1 MRNRS
6 GRETDSL
13 FAKQVDVLFDQSN
26 VALTASAAAALVVI
40 AMFWNTSPRPVL
52 LVWSALFALVT
63 GARYA
68 LGLRYK
74 RKPVAPKDAN
84 RWLLLFLSGVVLS
97 GFTWSAT
104 LLALASDA
112 TILHVGFAVLWISGL
127 CAGAVAALSIIR
139 RAYFCFAAPA
149 LIPCIIYLLSHHDG
163 AFNIIGGAA
172 SLFLCFVSMNAVR
185 MHKTLINGLLLQEE
199 NTKLISRLDDEKARV
214 EKLNHEL
221 EKRVEE
227 RTNELAVANQHLQQD
242 IVEREQMQQA
252 LYTEKERA
260 EVTLHSIGD
269 AVITTDASGIVDYLN
284 PVAEGLTGWSVEAA
298 AGQPLSTVFRVVD
311 ENTREP
317 MPLPI
322 ERCLDAGHI
331 AALNEDAI
339 LLSQDGLEY
348 AVQDSVAPIRNHDGT
363 ISGIV
368 LVFSDV
374 TDARRMA
381 QELTHQANHDSL
393 TGLLNRRQFEIRLKR
408 VLESTRAQ
416 PDNHALCYLDLD
428 QFKIIND
435 TCGHV
440 AGDELLRQ
448 LANILLERVRKRD
461 TLARLGGDEF
471 GVLMEH
477 CSLEQGRRVADSLRQ
492 AVRDFRFSW
501 QDNSFKVGASIGL
514 VPITEASEGITAI
527 LRAADSAC
535 YAAKEAGRDRIH
547 VYIEDDEIVARRRG
561 QMQWVNRIQNALEE
575 NLFVLYCQPIVPLR
589 QETEQKKCYE
599 LLLRLKE
606 GTGIAALPADLLP
619 SAERYD
625 LAVQIDCWVI
635 ENAFG
640 WLAQNPAM
648 MRETGVCFIN
658 ISGQSLGDEG
668 FLEFVSGKLD
678 SNAIE
683 PSCICFEITETAMI
697 ANLSSGQRFIKL
709 FKARGCR
716 FALDDFGS
724 GLCSFAYL
732 RSLAV
737 DYLKIDGMF
746 VRSVQESGVDRAIVR
761 SIHEIGKIMD
771 KKTIAEWVET
781 DAVAEHLREL
791 GVDLA
796 QGDSIAPPR
805 PIELLFTNPVSEV
818 SLRCPEPTG

>member
-1 MRNRS
+1 MLSRS

-13 FAKQVDVLFDQSN
+13 FAKQVDVLFDQAN
-26 VALTASAAAALVVI
+26 VALTANAAAALVVVAI
-40 AMFWNTSPRPVL
+40 FWNTASHSAL
-52 LVWSALFALVT
+52 LVWLALFALVT
-63 GARYA
+63 IARFY
-68 LGLRYK
+68 LVHRYK
-74 RKPVAPKDAN
+74 REPVPPEDAH
-84 RWLLLFLSGVVLS
+84 RWFALFLPGVILS
-97 GFTWSAT
+97 GSIWSAT
-104 LLALASDA
+104 VLVLASGA
-112 TILHVGFAVLWISGL
+112 SILHIGFAVLWISGL
-127 CAGAVAALSIIR
+127 AAGAVAALSIIKS
-139 RAYFCFAAPA
+139 AYFCFAAPA
-149 LIPCIIYLLSHHDG
+149 LVPCFIYLLSHHDG
-163 AFNIIGGAA
+163 AFNLVGGAA
-172 SLFLCFVSMNAVR
+172 ALFLCFVSMNALR
-185 MHKTLINGLLLQEE
+185 MHKTLLHGLRLQQE
-199 NTKLISRLDDEKARV
+199 NTKLIVRLDDEKARV
-214 EKLNHEL
+214 EQLNRGL
-221 EKRVEE
+221 EQRVKE
-227 RTNELAVANQHLQQD
+227 RTRELAVANQHLQED
-242 IVEREQMQQA
+242 IVERKQMQKA

-269 AVITTDASGIVDYLN
+269 AVITTDASGTVDYLN
-284 PVAEGLTGWSVEAA
+284 PAAEALTGWSLRDA
-298 AGQPLSTVFRVVD
+298 AGQALSTVFRVVN

-317 MPLPI
+317 MFVPI

-331 AALNEDAI
+331 ATLNEDAV
-339 LLSQDGLEY
+339 LLSRDGSEY
-348 AVQDSVAPIRNHDGT
+348 AVQDSVAPIRSYDGT

-381 QELTHQANHDSL
+381 HELTHQANHDSL
-393 TGLLNRRQFEIRLKR
+393 TGLLNRRQFEVRLKR

-416 PDNHALCYLDLD
+416 PDSHALCYLDLD

-448 LANILLERVRKRD
+448 LANILLECVRKRD

-477 CSLEQGRRVADSLRQ
+477 CTLEQGRRVADSLRQ
-492 AVRDFRFSW
+492 AVREFRFSW
-501 QDNSFKVGASIGL
+501 QEKSFKVGVSIGL
-514 VPITEASEGITAI
+514 VPITEASEGITAV

-547 VYIEDDEIVARRRG
+547 VYIENDEVLARRRG

-575 NLFVLYCQPIVPLR
+575 DHFVLYCQPIVPLS
-589 QETEQKKCYE
+589 QGSEHKKCYE
-599 LLLRLKE
+599 LLLRLQDD
-606 GTGIAALPADLLP
+606 TGVAALPKDLLP

-635 ENAFG
+635 KNAFD
-640 WLAQNPAM
+640 WLTQHPAM
-648 MRETGVCFIN
+648 MQDTGVCFIN
-658 ISGQSLGDEG
+658 ISGQSLGDVG
-668 FLEFVSGKLD
+668 FLEFVSDQLD
-678 SNAIE
+678 NSTIE

-709 FKARGCR
+709 FKARGCQ

-737 DYLKIDGMF
+737 DYLKIDGVF
-746 VRSVQESGVDRAIVR
+746 VQNMLESGVDLAIVR
-761 SIHEIGKIMD
+761 SINEIGKMMD

-781 DAVAEHLREL
+781 DTVANHLREL
-791 GVDLA
+791 GIDLA
-796 QGDSIAPPR
+796 QGDGIARPK
-805 PIELLFTNPVSEV
+805 PIELLLTDPVDETP
-818 SLRCPEPTG
+818 LRCPEPTG